1 MSVTKINSNIQ
12 INGDLV
18 TLGTSS
24 DSAYALYQLP
34 NTNPTITYSHNSTLQ
49 WTKGTNSYDYGI
61 TVDGSNNIIFS
72 EPGIY
77 VIYYTIY
84 LNESGGPRETFYIDI
99 QKGET
104 TTYTNESY
112 MNIGTGTTLNNFF
125 QIQTSTNN
133 ESWQFKIRKNASGS
147 TTVYTDVE
155 NTRLMMYKIV

>member
-1 MSVTKINSNIQ
+1 MSETKINSNIQ

-34 NTNPTITYSHNSTLQ
+34 NTTSTITYSYNSTLQ

-77 VIYYTIY
+77 VIYYTIR
-84 LNESGGPRETFYIDI
+84 LNESGGPLETFYVEISNGGTVYI
-99 QKGET
+99 
-104 TTYTNESY
+104 NESY

-133 ESWQFKIRKNASGS
+133 ESWGFKIRKNTSDS

-155 NTRLMMYKIV
+155 NTRLMIYKNV